1 VDPYNKQSNNG
12 FGMTKIY
19 PVIMCG
25 GAGTRL
31 WPMSKKSLPK
41 QYQPIVTD
49 KSMLRETIN
58 RFPKSGRLNVAPP
71 SFVAAVSHKPHIQE
85 ACAAESVE
93 PHLIVLE
100 PCGRNTAPVAAL
112 VSLLIDSSDDALIL
126 LLPADHHIEDLE
138 AFITAIEA
146 GIPSAQGDS
155 LVTFG
160 IKPTGPETGYGYI
173 NSGEKRESDVFKVR
187 RFVEKPDLETA
198 KRYISSGDYF
208 WNAGIFL
215 FSAKTM
221 IEAFEKFAPHI
232 LQACKLAIET
242 GKHVNESVFLDP
254 ASFSECESDS
264 IDYAIMEKA
273 DNVNIVAPVDM
284 GWSDIGSWDA
294 LRQRALE
301 NNILAQG
308 QGEII
313 TIDCKE
319 TYVRSDG
326 PTIAVIGVEDL
337 IVVANSDEILIAK
350 AGASQKVKKVVEHLE
365 QDISKLR

>member
-1 VDPYNKQSNNG
+1 
-12 FGMTKIY
+12 MTKIY

-41 QYQPIVTD
+41 QYQPIVTE

-71 SFVAAVSHKPHIQE
+71 SFVAAVSHQLHIQE
-85 ACAAESVE
+85 ACEAEHIE
-93 PHLIVLE
+93 PHLIALE
-100 PCGRNTAPVAAL
+100 PCARNTAPVAATI
-112 VSLLIDSSDDALIL
+112 SLLIEASGSDALIL
-126 LLPADHHIEDLE
+126 LLPADHHIEDPD
-138 AFITAIEA
+138 AFIKAIEM
-146 GIPSAQGDS
+146 GIPSARGGS
-155 LVTFG
+155 LVTLG

-173 NSGEKRESDVFKVR
+173 NSGDKVKPNVFQVQ

-221 IEAFEKFAPHI
+221 IEAFAKHSPRI
-232 LQACKLAIET
+232 LEASRRAVGD
-242 GKHVNESVFLDP
+242 GKRVKESVFLDP
-254 ASFSECESDS
+254 LAFSKCESDS

-273 DNVNIVAPVDM
+273 ENVHIVAPVDM

-294 LRQRALE
+294 LRERALD
-301 NNILAQG
+301 NQNLDQG

-313 TIDCKE
+313 RIDCKD
-319 TYVRSDG
+319 TYIRSDG

-337 IVVANSDEILIAK
+337 IIVANSDEILIAK
-350 AGASQKVKKVVEHLE
+350 AGESQKVKKVVAHLS
-365 QDISKLR
+365 QKVSKS